1 MAGTSPAMTAR
12 EKNDHGKVTLITA
25 RSEERTHL
33 DRFPCAPRARRRS
46 ASLQTVRSG
55 KPVRLHWR
63 SASSSTASAMAAR
76 RVGDRVTLPSDRGAI
91 AIAGVVQVEHAA
103 VRAEADAR
111 ERKEPLATIFV
122 QWIKEERR

>member
-1 MAGTSPAMTAR
+1 MIAAWVFEIIGR
-12 EKNDHGKVTLITA
+12 
-25 RSEERTHL
+25 EERVE
-33 DRFPCAPRARRRS
+33 ARG
-46 ASLQTVRSG
+46 LFYFQTL
-55 KPVRLHWR
+55 P
-63 SASSSTASAMAAR
+63 
-76 RVGDRVTLPSDRGAI
+76 RVGDRVTLPSEGGAI